1 MNTDVSWDSGKN
13 PVATEVGACASPVTK
28 LALTVCESLT
38 HSEHQ
43 WPCLQMKKRDGK
55 TGEHPVREPT
65 APGRQATVWLLLT
78 SEEAGSQGH
87 SPTVTPTER
96 AAEPSCVS
104 SSVWL

>member
-43 WPCLQMKKRDGK
+43 WPCLQTKKKRWED
-55 TGEHPVREPT
+55 RR
-65 APGRQATVWLLLT
+65 APRPGTDSTRD
-78 SEEAGSQGH
+78 AGDRVAPPH
-87 SPTVTPTER
+87 K
-96 AAEPSCVS
+96 
-104 SSVWL
+104 